1 MVIFILFAIFVLT
14 IAFGFSIGSGLILS
28 TAASSWMGDIPLSI
42 VSQKLVNSNDSFP
55 LMAIPLFIL
64 AGSIMSN
71 GGVSKRLIDFADSC
85 VGWIAGGLGVVA
97 NLAGIFF
104 SAISGSSAA
113 TSAAV
118 GTIMLPEMEK
128 RGYDKDF
135 STAIIAA
142 SGQTGIIIPPSVTMV
157 VYGVLAGTS
166 ISDLF
171 LGGILPGMFM
181 GISMILVT
189 YIISKR
195 LGYKGRPFGGKEGV
209 KKIFSSLLKSI
220 WGLMMPLIIL
230 GGIYGGI
237 FTPTEAAA
245 VAVLY
250 GLIIGIFVHKEL
262 NISSLIKIFE
272 DTIISSATI
281 MIIMNAAG
289 LFSWLL
295 TREQVPVKLANLFV
309 SLTSSGVIFL
319 MLVNVLL
326 LLTGMI
332 LNPSAAVTILA
343 PILVPVAKTFGI
355 DPVFFGVLMVANL
368 AIGSLTPPVG
378 TGLFVASSI
387 ADVPIERVAKASLP
401 FLFVLIFDL
410 IVMTIFP
417 KIITILPIL
426 ANG

>member
-1 MVIFILFAIFVLT
+1 MTIALLFILLVFAIMIGIP
-14 IAFGFSIGSGLILS
+14 IAEALIIS
-28 TAASSWMGDIPLSI
+28 TAAASVSIDVPLA
-42 VSQKLVNSNDSFP
+42 VVTQKLVTANDSFP

-71 GGVSKRLIDFADSC
+71 GGVSKRLVDFADAC
-85 VGWIAGGLGVVA
+85 VGWIAGGLGIVA
-97 NLAGIFF
+97 NLTGIFF

-118 GTIMLPEMEK
+118 GAIMMPEMEK
-128 RGYDKDF
+128 RGYSKDF

-157 VYGVLAGTS
+157 VYGVIAGAS
-166 ISDLF
+166 IGDLF
-171 LGGILPGMFM
+171 LGGILPGLIM
-181 GISMILVT
+181 GGTMCVLTYYLSKKQGFTSTQFRGMKNVGQSFVRAIS
-189 YIISKR
+189 
-195 LGYKGRPFGGKEGV
+195 
-209 KKIFSSLLKSI
+209 
-220 WGLMMPLIIL
+220 GLIMPVIIL

-250 GLIIGIFVHKEL
+250 GLIVGIFIHREL
-262 NISSLIKIFE
+262 TWKSVGKVLE

-295 TREQVPVKLANLFV
+295 TNERVPVLMANLFV
-309 SLTSSGVIFL
+309 SLTNQPMVFL
-319 MLVNVLL
+319 ILVNILL
-326 LLTGMI
+326 LGAGMI

-343 PILVPVAKTFGI
+343 PILVPVAVKYGI
-355 DPVFFGVLMVANL
+355 NPVFFGVLMVSNL

-387 ADVPIERVAKASLP
+387 SGVPLERVAKASVP
-401 FLFVLIFDL
+401 YL
-410 IVMTIFP
+410 IVLVADLVILTVFP
-417 KIITILPIL
+417 GIITFLPSF
-426 ANG
+426 AG